1 MIYDI
6 HWQNCLS
13 IELKCAKAFSA
24 SQVINTRQS
33 YIVESILQCISTCV
47 YLSRHPLS
55 ATINILTFISE
66 GLLCFTGMQMM
77 FKKCVRFWQQST
89 MLQIDLQLHSNS
101 RTHEEGL

>member
-47 YLSRHPLS
+47 YRHSLS
-55 ATINILTFISE
+55 ATINILTFSSE
-66 GLLCFTGMQMM
+66 GLL
-77 FKKCVRFWQQST
+77 VLYWNA
-89 MLQIDLQLHSNS
+89 DDV
-101 RTHEEGL
+101 